1 MPDEPERIRAWLE
14 ATTGLELDRA
24 GGAVWALDVGAWEE
38 RRRRLADLG
47 GPP

>member
-1 MPDEPERIRAWLE
+1 MAGNPERITLWLQ
-14 ATTGLELDRA
+14 ACTGLELDRA
-24 GGAVWALDVGAWEE
+24 SDTIRGLDAAEWAE